1 LVALA
6 PNQIPE
12 ILAIFP
18 DKRYLSRIAL
28 RHPLQLYFPRGP
40 TNSSPSL
47 AIVSLSQGP
56 LRARRSVWGHQVV
69 IGDNHAVNKNRY
81 MSQPANQKEV
91 QIQAAKRRTFAI
103 ISHPDAG
110 KTTLTE
116 KLLLYSGMIHTA
128 GMVRARK
135 GGKATSSD
143 WMALEQERGISIS
156 ASAMQFAYKDAII
169 NVLDT
174 PGHQDFSE
182 DTYRTLTA
190 ADSAVMVLDASKGVE
205 AQTRKLFAVCKM
217 QHTPILT
224 FINKMDLPSKDP
236 LELLQEVEDVLGIL
250 ASPINWPI
258 GSGSSF
264 KGVVHVAT
272 REVTLFT
279 RSEFGGSAK
288 AIFDTMNL
296 DQAVATG
303 RISDEQFQQLSD
315 ELELLATAGNQFS
328 EDKFLRGEITPVFFG
343 SALTNFGIEPF
354 FDAFTSLAPPPHP
367 YQADAPNGDTLEINP
382 GSEPFSA
389 YVFKIQANMNPRH
402 RDSMAYMRVCSGR
415 FERDMVVK
423 HHRSGKE
430 LRLSRS
436 YSMVAQDRNTVDE
449 AYPGDIIGVINP
461 GAFAIGDTVSLRGG
475 FNYKPMPQFPPE
487 IVAQIRP
494 TDVMRHKAFDKG
506 ILQLAYEGAVQ
517 ILRSY
522 KNPKDPP
529 LVAAV
534 GRLQFEVLQYRL
546 QDEYGVKT
554 AIDFLPYRHSVY
566 VLGDIATLTLP
577 MGSFIAVD
585 ARDRHVILL
594 SAEWE
599 KKYVREK
606 NPNHEFKDFVQ

>member
-1 LVALA
+1 
-6 PNQIPE
+6 
-12 ILAIFP
+12 
-18 DKRYLSRIAL
+18 
-28 RHPLQLYFPRGP
+28 
-40 TNSSPSL
+40 
-47 AIVSLSQGP
+47 
-56 LRARRSVWGHQVV
+56 
-69 IGDNHAVNKNRY
+69 
-81 MSQPANQKEV
+81 MSDSISQKEV
-91 QIQAAKRRTFAI
+91 QAQAAKRRTFAI

-143 WMALEQERGISIS
+143 WMGLEQERGISIS
-156 ASAMQFAYKDAII
+156 ASAMQFPYKDSII

-217 QHTPILT
+217 QRTPILT

-264 KGVVHVAT
+264 RGVIYVAT
-272 REVTLFT
+272 RTVTLFT
-279 RSEFGGSAK
+279 RSEFGGAAK
-288 AIFDTMNL
+288 ASYETMSL
-296 DQAVATG
+296 DEAVSSGA
-303 RISDEQFQQLSD
+303 IPEEQYVQLKE
-315 ELELLATAGNQFS
+315 ELDLLATAGNPFS
-328 EDKFLRGEITPVFFG
+328 NEAFLNGEVTPVFFG
-343 SALTNFGIEPF
+343 SALTNFGVEPF
-354 FDAFTSLAPPPHP
+354 FDQFTSLAPAPHA
-367 YQADAPNGDTLEINP
+367 YLATSSSGDDVLIDP
-382 GSEPFSA
+382 VQRQFSG
-389 YVFKIQANMNPRH
+389 YVFKIQANMNPKH
-402 RDSMAYMRVCSGR
+402 RDSMAFLRVCSGK
-415 FERDMVVK
+415 FGRDMVIK

-436 YSMVAQDRNTVDE
+436 YSLVAQDRNTVDE
-449 AYPGDIIGVINP
+449 AFPGDIIGVINP
-461 GAFAIGDTVSLRGG
+461 GAFAIGDTVSLEGG
-475 FNYKPMPQFPPE
+475 FNFKPMPQFPPE

-494 TDVMRHKAFDKG
+494 TDVMRHKAFEKG
-506 ILQLAYEGAVQ
+506 VQQLAYEGAVQ
-517 ILRSY
+517 ILRSF

-546 QDEYGVKT
+546 KEEYGVST
-554 AIDFLPYRHSVY
+554 AVDFLPYKHSVY
-566 VLGDIATLTLP
+566 VFGDPRKLTLP
-577 MGSFIAVD
+577 MGSFIALD
-585 ARDRHVILL
+585 ARERAVILL
-594 SAEWE
+594 SADWE

-606 NPNHEFKDFVQ
+606 NPEHEFRDFVQ